1 LRRLHEASQ
10 DMIVELYAEAIDQDI
25 EGIRRE
31 QFPWRVV
38 PLG

>member
-1 LRRLHEASQ
+1 
-10 DMIVELYAEAIDQDI
+10 MIVELYAEAIDQDI
-25 EGIRRE
+25 AEICRE